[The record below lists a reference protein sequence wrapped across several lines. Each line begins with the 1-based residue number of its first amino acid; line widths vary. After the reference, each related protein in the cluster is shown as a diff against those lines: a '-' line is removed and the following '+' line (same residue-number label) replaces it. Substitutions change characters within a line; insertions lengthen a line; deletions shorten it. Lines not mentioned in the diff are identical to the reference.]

1 MPILPQLVMGVDD
14 LVRRFTALIHSFPI
28 PTDEETGHFYHI
40 TTGLSRTALKNHDL
54 LRRAFE
60 DDAQD
65 YLAWACRNL
74 LEVALFMRCVLS
86 SKAKA
91 DKFASHRWID
101 GIEVVERSKKLDLLM
116 NPSLTTSAF
125 DALLSDFNQKMS
137 ADGVVRTAHL
147 ITRDWAKDA
156 GLIQEFDC
164 LNKVCSKFVHPTV
177 WSILTEDIGSARFPD
192 ARDLFYGFGANYL
205 MDIYVRF
212 IEHVEAY
219 GLKHKP
225 IQSAQVP

>member
-1 MPILPQLVMGVDD
+1 MPILSQLVIGVDD
-14 LVRRFTALIHSFPI
+14 SARRFTTLINSFPI
-28 PTDEETGHFYHI
+28 PTDEETGRFYHI
-40 TTGLSRTALKNHDL
+40 TTGLSRNALKNYDL

-60 DDAQD
+60 DDAQE

-74 LEVALFMRCVLS
+74 LEVAVFMRCVLI

-91 DKFASHRWID
+91 DEFASHRWID
-101 GIEVVERSKKLDLLM
+101 GIEVVERLKTLDFLM
-116 NPSLTTSAF
+116 NPNLTASAF
-125 DALLSDFNQKMS
+125 DVILGDFNQKMS

-147 ITRDWAKDA
+147 ITRNWARDA

-164 LNKVCSKFVHPTV
+164 INKVCSKFVHPTV

-192 ARDLFYGFGANYL
+192 ARELFYGFGANYL

-212 IEHVEAY
+212 KEHVEAY

-225 IQSAQVP
+225 LQSPF